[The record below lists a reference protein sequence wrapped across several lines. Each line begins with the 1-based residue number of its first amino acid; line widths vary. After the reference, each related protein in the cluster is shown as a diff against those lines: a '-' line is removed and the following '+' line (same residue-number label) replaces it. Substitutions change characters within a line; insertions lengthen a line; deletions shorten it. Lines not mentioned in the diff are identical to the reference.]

1 MQAEFVA
8 ELKLR
13 NINEEYILNRTK
25 DIAKLEGDISELKE
39 VLASEQKIKQVISD
53 ELAAVNKKHV
63 TPRKTGLVEPG
74 DIVEVSLGPK
84 WRNTRHHDALARRLL
99 EEDDRARAAQ
109 GHHAEV
115 QGW

>member
-1 MQAEFVA
+1 MPNLMKGFDIDETQAEFVA

-74 DIVEVSLGPK
+74 DIVEVSLEPEV
-84 WRNTRHHDALARRLL
+84 
-99 EEDDRARAAQ
+99 EETPSP
-109 GHHAEV
+109 
-115 QGW
+115 